1 MPGWV
6 LARRVSLS
14 MWMKAVLLCVCITG
28 TWDGVALSNVTADRL
43 MWRGTVR
50 MRWQGDFQNGT
61 RARNV
66 LQYGLRL
73 DTSLRASDRID
84 LVGRLMTGNPRAIVT
99 SEWVKAGDFLKNKN
113 PHISWLYAQVRPVPS
128 VTLTGGKFPM
138 PFFKPTSVV
147 LDPDLSLE
155 GLAQRIL
162 VQNVNESAAFGLN
175 FAEILVNQASSRTR
189 DVSHTYFIGAQA
201 LGRFTQPNRSQ
212 TIAVAWYA
220 FGQADSIF
228 AAQNLKSPR
237 LILAPN
243 SNRAN
248 AGKTGFLS
256 DFRMI
261 NVSARYAQNVYKKP
275 LTFNVDYVINTGASD
290 QRHGITGV
298 VTYGSTNPVGGT
310 RAGIQAFHM
319 GQDATLA
326 AFSNID
332 YAQTNTNGIGFFAD
346 YHLMENLIV
355 DLIVYLRKYDSPGTL
370 ISPVTNNVWRTR
382 GRFMLT
388 FRM

>member
-6 LARRVSLS
+6 LVQRVTLS
-14 MWMKAVLLCVCITG
+14 MWMKGFLLCVCITG
-28 TWDGVALSNVTADRL
+28 TWDGVAQSNITADRL
-43 MWRGTVR
+43 TWSGTVR
-50 MRWQGDFQNGT
+50 MRWEGDFQNGT

-73 DTSLRASDRID
+73 DTTLRASARID

-99 SEWVKAGDFLKNKN
+99 SEWVKAGDFLMNKN

-128 VTLTGGKFPM
+128 ITLIGGKFPM
-138 PFFKPTSVV
+138 PFFKPTQVV
-147 LDPDLSLE
+147 LDPDLSPE

-162 VQNVNESAAFGLN
+162 VQNANKSAAFGLN
-175 FAEILVNQASSRTR
+175 FAEILINQASSRTR

-212 TIAVAWYA
+212 TIAVALYA
-220 FGQADSIF
+220 FGQADSIYS
-228 AAQNLKSPR
+228 AQNLKSPR
-237 LILAPN
+237 LIVAPN

-256 DFRMI
+256 NFRMI
-261 NVSARYAQNVYKKP
+261 NVSARYTQTVYKKP
-275 LTFNVDYVINTGASD
+275 LTFNVDYVINTGALD
-290 QRHGITGV
+290 KRHGITGV
-298 VTYGSTNPVGGT
+298 VTYGSTGPVDGT

-319 GQDATLA
+319 DQDATLA

-332 YAQTNTNGIGFFAD
+332 YAQTNTNGIGFFVGC
-346 YHLMENLIV
+346 HLIENLIV

-370 ISPVTNNVWRTR
+370 ISPVTNNAWRTR

>member
-1 MPGWV
+1 
-6 LARRVSLS
+6 
-14 MWMKAVLLCVCITG
+14 MKGFLLCVCITG
-28 TWDGVALSNVTADRL
+28 TWDGVAQSNITADRL
-43 MWRGTVR
+43 TWSGTVR
-50 MRWQGDFQNGT
+50 MRWEGDFQNGT

-73 DTSLRASDRID
+73 DTTLRASARID

-99 SEWVKAGDFLKNKN
+99 SEWVKAGDFLMNKN

-128 VTLTGGKFPM
+128 ITLIGGKFPM
-138 PFFKPTSVV
+138 PFFKPTQVV
-147 LDPDLSLE
+147 LDPDLSPE

-162 VQNVNESAAFGLN
+162 VQNANKSAAFGLN
-175 FAEILVNQASSRTR
+175 FAEILIGQASSRTR

-212 TIAVAWYA
+212 TIAVALYA
-220 FGQADSIF
+220 FGQADSIYS
-228 AAQNLKSPR
+228 AQNLKSPR
-237 LILAPN
+237 LIVAPN

-256 DFRMI
+256 NFRMI
-261 NVSARYAQNVYKKP
+261 NVSVRYTQTVYKKP

-290 QRHGITGV
+290 KRHGITGV
-298 VTYGSTNPVGGT
+298 VTYGSTGPVDGT
-310 RAGIQAFHM
+310 RAGIQVFHM
-319 GQDATLA
+319 DQDATLA

-332 YAQTNTNGIGFFAD
+332 YAQTNTNGIGFFVGC
-346 YHLMENLIV
+346 HLIENLIV

-370 ISPVTNNVWRTR
+370 ITPVTNNAWRTR

>member
-1 MPGWV
+1 
-6 LARRVSLS
+6 
-14 MWMKAVLLCVCITG
+14 
-28 TWDGVALSNVTADRL
+28 
-43 MWRGTVR
+43 
-50 MRWQGDFQNGT
+50 MRWEGDFQNGT

-73 DTSLRASDRID
+73 DTTLRASARID

-201 LGRFTQPNRSQ
+201 LGRFAQPIRSQ
-212 TIAVAWYA
+212 TIAVALYA
-220 FGQADSIF
+220 FGQADSIYS
-228 AAQNLKSPR
+228 AQNLKSPR
-237 LILAPN
+237 LIVAPN

-256 DFRMI
+256 NFRMI
-261 NVSARYAQNVYKKP
+261 NVSARYTQTVYKKP

-290 QRHGITGV
+290 KRHGITGV
-298 VTYGSTNPVGGT
+298 VTYGSTGPVDGT

-319 GQDATLA
+319 DQDATLA

-332 YAQTNTNGIGFFAD
+332 YAQTNTNGIGFFVGC
-346 YHLMENLIV
+346 HLIENLIV

-370 ISPVTNNVWRTR
+370 ISPVTNNAWRTR
-382 GRFMLT
+382 GHFMLT